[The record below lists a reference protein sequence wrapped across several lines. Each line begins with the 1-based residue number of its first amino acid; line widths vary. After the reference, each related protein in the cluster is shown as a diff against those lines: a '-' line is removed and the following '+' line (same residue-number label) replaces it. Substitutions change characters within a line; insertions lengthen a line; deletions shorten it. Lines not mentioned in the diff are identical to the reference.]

1 MVNAC
6 PEPVE
11 GNDRTQTND
20 DGESKDASPTM
31 SIITDTL
38 NRLQAAQTQRS
49 GQIHASAP
57 LESAETAD
65 FQDLNYSSLHLPA
78 GSLRNRLL
86 SLLVLL
92 GCLGIAAYLWGLPLI
107 AAPDMVIL
115 KQEKVKA
122 TQSAKPVPSGTVES
136 IPEQREEPLV
146 VTATD
151 KRADSDL
158 MEADS
163 VPDPPAKTTSPD
175 AGNARA
181 HKPSSS
187 PGIQSTAKQ
196 PPTGNTHSASSG
208 QRQNRNFSR
217 LRNATPVQ
225 VRLARAQ
232 RFIAQRQYAQAV
244 NVLEPLFAKPPE
256 RWEPWFWL
264 GTAQLGLGQWEKA
277 QASLVDGLARDATVP
292 QLWVQRALVS
302 QQQGRFGEALDAL
315 RQAEL
320 LAPQLP
326 EVQLNLAYSLEVAG
340 DRRVSVKHYRTFLT
354 LTEGKKAYHATRK
367 KVLDRISRLS
377 KT

>member
-1 MVNAC
+1 M
-6 PEPVE
+6 
-11 GNDRTQTND
+11 
-20 DGESKDASPTM
+20 
-31 SIITDTL
+31 
-38 NRLQAAQTQRS
+38 
-49 GQIHASAP
+49 
-57 LESAETAD
+57 
-65 FQDLNYSSLHLPA
+65 
-78 GSLRNRLL
+78 
-86 SLLVLL
+86 VLL
-92 GCLGIAAYLWGLPLI
+92 GGLGIAAYLWGLPFI
-107 AAPDMVIL
+107 AAPDKVIP

-122 TQSAKPVPSGTVES
+122 AQSAKPVPSGIVES

-163 VPDPPAKTTSPD
+163 VPDPPAKTISPD

-181 HKPSSS
+181 RKPSSS

-196 PPTGNTHSASSG
+196 PPTRNTHSASSG
-208 QRQNRNFSR
+208 QRQN
-217 LRNATPVQ
+217 RNATPVQ

-232 RFIAQRQYAQAV
+232 RFITHRQYAQAV
-244 NVLEPLFAKPPE
+244 NVLEPLFVKPPE

-340 DRRVSVKHYRTFLT
+340 DRLVAVKHYRTFLT
-354 LTEGKKAYHATRK
+354 LTEGKKPYHATRK